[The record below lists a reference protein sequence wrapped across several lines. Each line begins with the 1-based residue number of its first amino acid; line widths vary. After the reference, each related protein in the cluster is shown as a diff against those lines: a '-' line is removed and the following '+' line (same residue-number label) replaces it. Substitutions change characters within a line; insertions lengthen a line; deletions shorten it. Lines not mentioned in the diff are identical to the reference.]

1 MSKIENK
8 WRLDKQDFHL
18 ALREFDVAVCEACAV
33 SEGIGVQMAKPY
45 IGWSTHLFTRMCIH
59 AQLMITS
66 CPESRWVKK
75 DFEFW
80 DLSSVAPHARALIEA
95 NLLFYYISKEPE
107 STNEWSAKL
116 NVMHLNDCKKRID
129 FFSSVEDEAQVKA
142 FETQK
147 EEILQRLENNDFFNS
162 LPEKR
167 RNKCLSG
174 KFLMI
179 PDRKELLD
187 EMGISHTH
195 FGMIFDLLSH
205 YTHILTMSYYRM
217 EPNGRG
223 TGCFNDSDLHYI
235 TVCLMLCT
243 QVMVDSTN
251 RMVDFFPITKR
262 LRKGLR
268 SKFSFGPKV
277 KK

>member
-1 MSKIENK
+1 MTDAEKK
-8 WRLDKQDFHL
+8 RGYDKQAFYK
-18 ALREFDVAVCEACAV
+18 ALREFDIAVCEACAV
-33 SEGIGVQMAKPY
+33 SQGIGVQMAKPY
-45 IGWSTHLFTRMCIH
+45 IGWSTHLFTRMCVH

-66 CPESRWVKK
+66 TPESRWVKK
-75 DFEFW
+75 DFDFW

-95 NLLFYYISKEPE
+95 NLLFYYIAKEPL

-129 FFSSVEDEAQVKA
+129 FFSSVEDQTQVEG
-142 FETQK
+142 FQEQR
-147 EEILQRLENNDFFNS
+147 EEILERLRSNDYFMS

-187 EMGISHTH
+187 EMGIDNAH

-223 TGCFNDSDLHYI
+223 TGCFNDTDLHYI
-235 TVCLMLCT
+235 TVCLMICKEI
-243 QVMVDSTN
+243 MMDSTE
-251 RMVDFFPITKR
+251 RMVNFFPETNK

-268 SKFSFGPKV
+268 SKFSFCPKI